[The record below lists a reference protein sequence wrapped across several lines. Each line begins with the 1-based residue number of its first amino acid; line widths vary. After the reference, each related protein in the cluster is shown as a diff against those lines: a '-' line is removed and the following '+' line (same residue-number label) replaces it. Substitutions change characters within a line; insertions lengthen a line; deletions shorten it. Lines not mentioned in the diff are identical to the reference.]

1 MIELQCS
8 CVCQAT
14 SVTLALSQPLA
25 DYQPRRCDCDFCT
38 ERSIV
43 YLSDANGQI
52 QITAQAP
59 LVHLTQGSEQA
70 HFLRCNSCDT
80 VVAVCY
86 SEGDHRIGAVNI
98 SLFNETQLMKTAVQ
112 ASPKLLSAA
121 EKKLRWKQL
130 WSPLQVVVRPY

>member
-8 CVCQAT
+8 CLCRAT

-59 LVHLTQGSEQA
+59 LVHLMQGSEQA
-70 HFLRCNSCDT
+70 HFLRCNSCGT

-86 SEGDHRIGAVNI
+86 SEGDSTIGAVNM
-98 SLFNETQLMKTAVQ
+98 SLFNEVHLMKTIIGS
-112 ASPKLLSAA
+112 SPKLLSPT
-121 EKKLRWKQL
+121 EKKLRWLQI
-130 WSPLQVVVRPY
+130 WSPLQVVVKPC